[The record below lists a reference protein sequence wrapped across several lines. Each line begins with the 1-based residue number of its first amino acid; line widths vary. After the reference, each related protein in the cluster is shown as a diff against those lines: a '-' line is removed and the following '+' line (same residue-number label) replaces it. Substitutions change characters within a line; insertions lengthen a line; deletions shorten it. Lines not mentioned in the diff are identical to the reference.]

1 MNIIQLHI
9 FLLMWSQVTE
19 SLKNIAVSL
28 GADVIISC
36 DLDIKEIYWYKQKL
50 PDPPVLILRTY
61 DRISEAA
68 KYENSTFKD
77 KYSVKTNSSLFI
89 RNISTDELGVYY
101 CAKTSEPQKL
111 DNGTK
116 IYISD
121 CVHKNQTSES
131 NESEPNDASQQQIP
145 WRNLTIASALLNVL
159 LIIALM
165 GLGKSYLQARRFK
178 KGSEN
183 PQSTTSAQCS
193 INSQYA
199 EVEFSMHPSENR
211 PCQEQSI
218 YSLLQ
223 PIKSRK

>member
-77 KYSVKTNSSLFI
+77 KYLVKTNSSLFI
-89 RNISTDELGVYY
+89 RNISIDELGVYY

-165 GLGKSYLQARRFK
+165 GLGKSYLRQEDLKKVQGILKVPHQHNARLIHSMLKLNFPCTPVKTGLAR
-178 KGSEN
+178 SRA
-183 PQSTTSAQCS
+183 STLFYNQ
-193 INSQYA
+193 
-199 EVEFSMHPSENR
+199 
-211 PCQEQSI
+211 
-218 YSLLQ
+218 
-223 PIKSRK
+223 